1 MKGFYLLLYSIALR
15 TLLLSPLFNTGTYNF
30 FVITTPILGKVLSMY
45 RNAPE
50 LKKLL
55 KLCRKLTSLHGLNN
69 LVLHN
74 YGNIYNF
81 FFLNYESYKKR
92 Y

>member
-1 MKGFYLLLYSIALR
+1 VKGFYLLLYSIALR

-74 YGNIYNF
+74 YGNIYIL

-92 Y
+92 